1 MTGWLLIISLL
12 ILGGLLATLG
22 DRLGSFV
29 GKARL
34 SIFKLRPKR
43 TAVFITVLTGSLIS
57 AISFG
62 FMLLVSRQL
71 RVGLFELD
79 DLQAK
84 LQNSRLALKPLQEE
98 RKLLEVRIKDSEE
111 ELKQLVK
118 DKRQLEMA
126 FRTGDLVISSG
137 ESLASST
144 LITEDLDQIKKEIKT
159 LLQRA
164 NYYAYLKIRP
174 GEKPDRQILL
184 VRRGYI
190 ERLEKLISKKGNWV
204 INIRSVGN
212 VLRGENYIIA
222 VPEVIANKKI
232 VEQDEVIEQIQLDL
246 NEFQSEN
253 INKKVG
259 ILISKTK
266 AEIRNRGSIASEIV
280 MNSNKITNK
289 GNKSVQR
296 KTKIVTLNAIS
307 TRISYTS
314 DPINIRLEIRDLKLN

>member
-57 AISFG
+57 TLSFG

-84 LQNSRLALKPLQEE
+84 LQDSRLALKPLQEE
-98 RKLLEVRIKDSEE
+98 RKLLEVRIKESEE

-118 DKRQLEMA
+118 DKRELEMA

-144 LITEDLDQIKKEIKT
+144 LITEDLDQIKKEIKN

-190 ERLEKLISKKGNWV
+190 ERLEKLISKKGSWV

-222 VPEVIANKKI
+222 IPEVIANKKI
-232 VEQDEVIEQIQLDL
+232 VDKDEVIEQIKLDL

-266 AEIRNRGSIASEIV
+266 AEIRSRGSIASEIV

-289 GNKSVQR
+289 GNKSV
-296 KTKIVTLNAIS
+296 TTNNKIVTLSAIS
-307 TRISYTS
+307 TRLSYTS
-314 DPINIRLEIRDLKLN
+314 DPINIRLEIRELKPN